1 MYRLQTL
8 LGGSRRLVGDNPR
21 FLSGLSLLSGI
32 QELLLNLGAELG
44 DWLLLSGGLGQAP
57 GARAARAGRGWWMP
71 RKCWRWSRPAG
82 RERRRVA
89 GLMGNHQQCC
99 KPSRTNPERL
109 VDELVNP
116 AKFGPKMMTEDG

>member
-44 DWLLLSGGLGQAP
+44 DWLLLSGGLGQSP
-57 GARAARAGRGWWMP
+57 WGPCGP
-71 RKCWRWSRPAG
+71 CWA
-82 RERRRVA
+82 
-89 GLMGNHQQCC
+89 
-99 KPSRTNPERL
+99 RL
-109 VDELVNP
+109 VD
-116 AKFGPKMMTEDG
+116 AKEVLALEPPSWQRKAPRGRFDGKSPTVL